1 MRTLSKDEIRKFVLD
16 YPHYYEL
23 QPNEVKIRL
32 GKSDDIST
40 KDIQEEFINDI
51 YQPLTKD
58 ELILL
63 KPFVIKANNNLKRIL
78 RPFGLDKKPI
88 ETIIIKSVDGKD
100 WGMPYTKS
108 NVIILPQ
115 SKIRKGAELGRTIT
129 HEKLH
134 IYQRKYPQLFKKIYK
149 DKLNFDVLKLNANQI
164 KAMKEMGLDKII
176 INNPDTMDMGL
187 MVYKGELLPL
197 TVVYPNSDRPVNIVV
212 RLKPDGIILENKGEQ
227 LRSYDKIRLDHPNEM
242 MAYMVCK

>member
-1 MRTLSKDEIRKFVLD
+1 MD

-23 QPNEVKIRL
+23 QPHEIKLRL
-32 GKSDDIST
+32 GKEDDLST
-40 KDIQEEFINDI
+40 IQIQEEFISEI
-51 YQPLTKD
+51 YKPLTKE
-58 ELILL
+58 ELRLL
-63 KPFVIKANNNLKRIL
+63 QPFVIKANNNIKRIL

-88 ETIIIKSVDGKD
+88 ETIIIKSVEGRD
-100 WGMPYTKS
+100 WGMPYTKG

-115 SKIRKGAELGRTIT
+115 NRIGRGKELGKTLT

-134 IYQRKYPQLFKKIYK
+134 LYQRKYPELFKKLYK
-149 DKLNFDVLKLNANQI
+149 DKLNFDVLKLNPNQI
-164 KAMKEMGLDKII
+164 KSMKEMGLDKMI
-176 INNPDTMDMGL
+176 INNPDTIDMGL

-197 TVVYPNSDRPVNIVV
+197 TVVYPNTNKPVNITL
-212 RLKPDGIILENKGEQ
+212 RLKPDGVILENKGEQ

>member
-1 MRTLSKDEIRKFVLD
+1 
-16 YPHYYEL
+16 
-23 QPNEVKIRL
+23 L

-212 RLKPDGIILENKGEQ
+212 RLTPDGVILENKGEQ